1 MFKYIA
7 TIAATAAAVQATEMV
22 VDPNAFEVEAFTTED
37 CAGTPLI
44 DTKLEYGVCTENN
57 NVVSVEALNN
67 ANFPFLKFSPDAQYE
82 FYMFPNK
89 ESCNAYGNKFNP
101 AVEVAFIKS
110 PGLGCK
116 ECKQCGNI
124 KSIKMT
130 DVMVKKNVEK
140 ETTVVKED
148 SAASAVAASSA
159 ALAASA
165 AFAML
170 F

>member
-1 MFKYIA
+1 M
-7 TIAATAAAVQATEMV
+7 
-22 VDPNAFEVEAFTTED
+22 EAFTTED
-37 CAGTPLI
+37 CSGSPLVETQL
-44 DTKLEYGVCTENN
+44 DYGECVENK
-57 NVVSVEALNN
+57 NVVTVEELNN
-67 ANFPFLKFSPDAQYE
+67 ANFPFMKFSPDAKYE

-89 ESCNAYGNKFNP
+89 ESCKAYGNKFNP
-101 AVEVAFIKS
+101 AVEVAFIRS

-130 DVMVKKNVEK
+130 DVMMKKEG
-140 ETTVVKED
+140 TTEVKED

-159 ALAASA
+159 ALVVSA
-165 AFAML
+165 TFAML